1 MNNHIVKLTLF
12 YCSNSLSPEE
22 ISTCINQTKDLELN
36 TISLPCSGKVNIQYL
51 LKTIE
56 TGSDGVMLATC
67 KFGECK
73 FVQGNF
79 RAEKRV
85 QAIDELL
92 EESGLKKGHIKF
104 VELKDEKKKIESLLN
119 EINNLRTQL
128 KDEPQLIKVKI

>member
-1 MNNHIVKLTLF
+1 MNNHTIKISLF

-22 ISTCINQTKDLELN
+22 ISTCLNQTKDIELK

-51 LKTIE
+51 LKSIE

-67 KFGECK
+67 KFGDCK

-85 QAIDELL
+85 QAVDELL
-92 EESGLKKGHIKF
+92 AESGLAKGHVKF
-104 VELKDEKKKIESLLN
+104 VELKDEKKKIESLVN
-119 EINNLRTQL
+119 EINNLRNKL